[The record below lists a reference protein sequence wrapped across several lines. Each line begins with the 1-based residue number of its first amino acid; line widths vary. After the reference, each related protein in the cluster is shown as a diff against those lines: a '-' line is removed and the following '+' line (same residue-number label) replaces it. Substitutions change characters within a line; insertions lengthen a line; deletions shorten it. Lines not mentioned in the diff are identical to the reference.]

1 MAELTGGGGEGTGGS
16 VMERLERVRV
26 RIAAAEANAGRPPGS
41 VTLVAVSKTFSA
53 AAALEAVAAGV
64 ADLGENRAQELRDK
78 SAALGSG
85 CDVRW
90 HFVGHLQ
97 TNKVRVVVGTA
108 SLIHSVDR
116 FGLAEAIGRRAVH
129 LGMSQE
135 VLIQV
140 ALAGEAAK
148 QGIEPGRAVALAEEV
163 AGIEGVTVRGLMTIP
178 PIPQDPEDSRPF
190 YRHLAELSE
199 ILQGVLPGAVE
210 LSMGMTRDF
219 EVAIEEGAT
228 LVRVGEAIF
237 GPRRPSR

>member
-1 MAELTGGGGEGTGGS
+1 MADVTET
-16 VMERLERVRV
+16 VAERLARVRA

-53 AAALEAVAAGV
+53 GAAIEAVAAGA

-78 SAALGSG
+78 SAALGPG
-85 CDVRW
+85 RDVRW

-116 FGLAEAIGRRAVH
+116 FGLAEAIGRRAVQ

-190 YRHLAELSE
+190 YGQLAELSE
-199 ILQGVLPGAVE
+199 ILQGVLPGAAE

-237 GPRRPSR
+237 GPRPSSR